1 MTAAPLEW
9 KQLVTEVL
17 QEAQIIPLWG
27 NPPPFPWE
35 NFSEALG
42 KTWNLPGLQIKC
54 AKISWSKKEEALQG
68 LGVNPLVVPLESSQL
83 EGRAYWAIS
92 KEDMLLITQSVLQT
106 SSLKETVEESLAR
119 GFYQFLLLQALHT
132 FHETEGIP
140 GLHVKIAEEHPLPS
154 GTYLTCDIALNWS
167 KGSLNGKLLLSRDF
181 LSAFRNF
188 FRVESSDFLATP
200 AASRLSVAL
209 RVVIGHS
216 TLPLSQWKQ
225 ASAGDFLRLDSCS
238 LSPVQKGGP
247 KSGRARLALFETPL
261 FDASIKNGKL
271 SLLDY
276 AFYQE
281 ESNAMNNE
289 YIDEGEEQFPP
300 EEEETGEMEGEFE
313 EAPLEEAHE
322 ESELEE
328 ETPEAREPPPAPTG
342 NEDMQHVVATSE
354 IPITLIV
361 EMGRL
366 RMNLDKLLQLQPG
379 NVLELAAYGD
389 AGVHLC
395 AGGKCVATGEL
406 VALGETV
413 GVKIIKI
420 GP

>member
-42 KTWNLPGLQIKC
+42 ETWNLSGLQIKC
-54 AKISWSKKEEALQG
+54 GKITWNKKEEALHG
-68 LGVNPLVVPLESSQL
+68 LGVKPHVVPLESSQL
-83 EGRAYWAIS
+83 QGQVYWAIS
-92 KEDMLLITQSVLQT
+92 KEDMLLLTQSVLQP
-106 SSLKETVEESLAR
+106 SSLKEPIEESLAR
-119 GFYQFLLLQALHT
+119 GYYQFLLLQALRS
-132 FHETEGIP
+132 FHAIEGYP
-140 GLHVKIAEEHPLPS
+140 GLHVKIAEDHPLPT
-154 GTYLTCDIALNWS
+154 GTYLTCDIALKWD
-167 KGSLNGKLLLSRDF
+167 KGSLNGKLLLSREF
-181 LSAFRNF
+181 LSDFRNF
-188 FRVESSDFLATP
+188 FRVESSDFLTTP
-200 AASRLSVAL
+200 AASHLSVAL
-209 RVVIGHS
+209 RIVIGHS

-225 ASAGDFLRLDSCS
+225 ANAGDFLRLDSCS
-238 LSPVQKGGP
+238 LSPVQKNG
-247 KSGRARLALFETPL
+247 KARLALNETPL
-261 FDASIKNGKL
+261 FDASIKNGKI

-276 AFYQE
+276 SFYQE

-300 EEEETGEMEGEFE
+300 EEEGEMEEEFE
-313 EAPLEEAHE
+313 ETPLEEEAQE
-322 ESELEE
+322 EAELAEE
-328 ETPEAREPPPAPTG
+328 APAAEEPPPASPVG
-342 NEDMQHVVATSE
+342 SEDLQHVVATSE